1 MLFAQ
6 LLAGILLIPFGLH
19 SLQRGSDGM
28 NAGLHG
34 SGEGAVMAISGLAM
48 ILSGLAM
55 LLGATA
61 GGVLAIVALLLV
73 TIVWARQRRRTAA
86 GVRPREL
93 AARLGIF
100 CTITLLI
107 FAAWR

>member
-1 MLFAQ
+1 MLLAQ
-6 LLAGILLIPFGLH
+6 LLAGILLIPYGFR

-28 NAGLHG
+28 NAGVHG
-34 SGEGAVMAISGLAM
+34 SGEGALMALAGMAM

-55 LLGATA
+55 LMGAVA
-61 GGVLAIVALLLV
+61 GGVLAIIALLAITV
-73 TIVWARQRRRTAA
+73 VWARQRRRASG

-93 AARLGIF
+93 ALRMGIF
-100 CTITLLI
+100 CAITLLI